1 MRDGGFLLHPT
12 LSTCL
17 SWSFVSTWFCTLNWV
32 TEMLMRAVS
41 NVHAGRRFLTPAL
54 CLLVSLSPRPNF
66 TRSWKKSGADLESQ
80 FSIFCN
86 FPVRV
91 LIDSNTKNSFGSI
104 SSVPTGN
111 MLLLVVC
118 SFVKPAAVI
127 ARSAS
132 HTCACCNAVLN
143 QCCRS
148 PMM

>member
-1 MRDGGFLLHPT
+1 MELRFNVILYSKLGNGNADASRIKCSRGPQVPHPCSVPVSQPFPAT
-12 LSTCL
+12 EFH
-17 SWSFVSTWFCTLNWV
+17 SFV
-32 TEMLMRAVS
+32 
-41 NVHAGRRFLTPAL
+41 
-54 CLLVSLSPRPNF
+54 
-66 TRSWKKSGADLESQ
+66 KKSGADLESQ